1 MEIHAVEKF
10 WAVVQL
16 QGLGAVQQVWPMTDL
31 LVACVLVVATATAHA
46 LTGTSHA
53 SVTCMVVSLQAQQET
68 VASSLHAR

>member
-31 LVACVLVVATATAHA
+31 LVACVLVVATAHA
-46 LTGTSHA
+46 LTATSHA
-53 SVTCMVVSLQAQQET
+53 TVTCMVVSLQAQQET
-68 VASSLHAR
+68 IASSLHAR